1 MKLLAADERLLLA
14 QALWAKV
21 DAYLES
27 RGRAE
32 LGAAWVRVGWGG
44 GVID

>member
-1 MKLLAADERLLLA
+1 VKLLAADERLLLA

-32 LGAAWVRVGWGG
+32 LGAWVMVGG
-44 GVID
+44 GLID